1 MKILYLTGGSNILVD
16 TENETA
22 NRIESARQAIDRIYL
37 AEEPMHVVFGEGET
51 HAEAD
56 VKKGDLI
63 ITFFCRDFKNRM
75 VVVKNK
81 QWAENITLWEKAEQE
96 EKERWAKVKEAKCD
110 GCEACPNICK
120 SEG

>member
-96 EKERWAKVKEAKCD
+96 EKERWAKAKCD
-110 GCEACPNICK
+110 GCEACPTPCK